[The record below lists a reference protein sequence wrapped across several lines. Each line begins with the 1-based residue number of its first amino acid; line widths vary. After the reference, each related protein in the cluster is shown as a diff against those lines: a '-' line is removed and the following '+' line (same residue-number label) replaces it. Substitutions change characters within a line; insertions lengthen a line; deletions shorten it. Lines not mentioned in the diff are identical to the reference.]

1 MMPGRFRHATIRTPL
16 SSLRNRLEMKTQR
29 PCLAVLWVVV
39 HCCTVGCSPTSQPN
53 YAKLGLVDVSGVLSY
68 DGRPLPNVELRLE
81 TPEDLTYSYGV
92 TDASG
97 RYRLNFDSR
106 THGIIPGRKRVVIAR
121 RGKSESEMSGE
132 GDAPS
137 GESISTDAAGSSEF
151 PACYG
156 SESKKHVEVLPTT
169 RTLDIELK
177 PDCT

>member
-1 MMPGRFRHATIRTPL
+1 MMPGSLSPRILRMPL
-16 SSLRNRLEMKTQR
+16 RSLRNRLEMKPQR

-39 HCCTVGCSPTSQPN
+39 HCCILGCSPTSQPN
-53 YAKLGLVDVSGVLSY
+53 YSKLGLVDVSGVLSY

-106 THGIIPGRKRVVIAR
+106 THGIIPGRKRVVVGR
-121 RGKSESEMSGE
+121 PSKSESEMSGE
-132 GDAPS
+132 GDAPL
-137 GESISTDAAGSSEF
+137 GESTSANATDSLEF

-156 SESKKHVEVLPTT
+156 SDSKKHVEVLPTT

-177 PDCT
+177 SDCT